1 MTRIRV
7 RLHCVVLHGLYK
19 KNEPTYVRISPSNV
33 RMDCGRSMVN
43 ITLASKYC
51 RILSLDN
58 QQARC
63 IPGDPP
69 FTFTIIIG

>member
-7 RLHCVVLHGLYK
+7 RLHVCSVANYTGFIK
-19 KNEPTYVRISPSNV
+19 KMNLRTYLSPSNV

-63 IPGDPP
+63 IPRVIP
-69 FTFTIIIG
+69 FYF